1 MAGLPNQRIIDLVS
15 NQGFA
20 QRHLEGYI
28 NHVYLQTLCTEKG
41 KLCHLWVLPIQPSLD
56 MMAILQLFEYL

>member
-41 KLCHLWVLPIQPSLD
+41 KLRHLWVLPIQPSLD
-56 MMAILQLFEYL
+56 MMVILQLFEYL